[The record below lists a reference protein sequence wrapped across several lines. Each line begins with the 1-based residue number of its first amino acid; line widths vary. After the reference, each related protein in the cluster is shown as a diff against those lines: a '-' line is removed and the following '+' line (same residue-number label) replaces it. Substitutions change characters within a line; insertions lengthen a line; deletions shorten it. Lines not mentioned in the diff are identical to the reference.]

1 MKQSYQIRGMYCP
14 NCEKRIMT
22 ALGKMD
28 GVKAVRVDYAS
39 GRAEIESKK
48 PLDREQLQSALQN
61 LGYELSNGSDEL
73 TRAASLLVIILGLTV
88 ILDRVGLLNRLV
100 PRQLGTSGMSYGL
113 FFVTGLLTSVHCVAM
128 CGGINLSQSL
138 PGRGKWSALLYNAG
152 RVVSYTLVGA
162 LLGAAGY
169 LLGGSFVVSPLLQ
182 GAVKL
187 LAGAFMLLA
196 GINLLGLFPAL
207 RRLRIPLPRLR
218 GSSRL
223 PFVIGLLNGLMPC
236 GPLQAMQLAALGT
249 GNPLNGALSMLF
261 FSLGTVPLMLGLG
274 GLVALLGQ
282 RFARTVKL
290 AGAVLVSV
298 FGVAMLSQ
306 GAALFGM
313 IDSFRLWAFLL
324 SLSLLGLITLAPGG
338 KPLRRGLSIAVL
350 TALVLTLI
358 LHGTQAARKAD
369 GSVRI
374 RDGVQLVYSTLEA
387 GSYPDITVQ
396 AGLPVRWTISA
407 EEKSIN
413 GCNATMVIPGLD
425 LSLSFLPGENVLEFI
440 PETAG
445 KIPYSC
451 WMGMIRGTITVTD

>member
-1 MKQSYQIRGMYCP
+1 
-14 NCEKRIMT
+14 MT

-28 GVKAVRVDYAS
+28 GVKTVRVDYAS
-39 GRAEIESKK
+39 GRAEIESKR

-88 ILDRVGLLNRLV
+88 ILDRLGLLNRLV
-100 PRQLGTSGMSYGL
+100 PQQLGTSGMSYGL

-169 LLGGSFVVSPLLQ
+169 LLGGGSFAVSPLLQ

-207 RRLRIPLPRLR
+207 RRLRLPLPKLH

-282 RFARTVKL
+282 RFARTVNL

-306 GAALFGM
+306 GAALSGM
-313 IDSFRLWAFLL
+313 IDSFRLWAFCCL
-324 SLSLLGLITLAPGG
+324 S
-338 KPLRRGLSIAVL
+338 
-350 TALVLTLI
+350 
-358 LHGTQAARKAD
+358 H
-369 GSVRI
+369 
-374 RDGVQLVYSTLEA
+374 
-387 GSYPDITVQ
+387 
-396 AGLPVRWTISA
+396 
-407 EEKSIN
+407 
-413 GCNATMVIPGLD
+413 
-425 LSLSFLPGENVLEFI
+425 
-440 PETAG
+440 
-445 KIPYSC
+445 C
-451 WMGMIRGTITVTD
+451 WA